1 MKGHYL
7 ITGAS
12 SGIGEAL
19 ARYAAAKNLRVTVIA
34 RRSDRLAQLCER
46 YPNIYPETADISDQ
60 KQVEDAIDRA
70 VSVQGSV
77 DYAVLNAGIYQP
89 VDSSSFD
96 CKVFERH
103 MKVNYSGVLYCLEAL
118 IPSMVERRC
127 GHIALMGS
135 TAGYRGLPRSAAYGP
150 TKAALQNLAECLY
163 FDLHRHNIK
172 IQIINPGFVQTEAT
186 AINDFD
192 MPDIVTAETAAAE
205 IFGQMQT
212 GGFEVAFPRS
222 FVLKIKLLS
231 LVPILT
237 YLKFVAWKTGYE

>member
-1 MKGHYL
+1 MRGHYL

-19 ARYAAAKNLRVTVIA
+19 ARYAADKNLRVSVIA
-34 RRSDRLAQLCER
+34 RRSDRLAHLHER
-46 YPNIYPETADISDQ
+46 YPNIHPETADISQ
-60 KQVEDAIDRA
+60 KKLVADAIDRA
-70 VSVQGSV
+70 VSVQGPV

-96 CKVFERH
+96 STVFDTH

-118 IPSMVERRC
+118 IPSMVERKS

-135 TAGYRGLPRSAAYGP
+135 TAGYRGLPRSGAYGP

-163 FDLHRHNIK
+163 FDLHHHNIK

-192 MPDIVTAETAAAE
+192 MPDIVTAEIAAAE
-205 IFGQMQT
+205 IFSQMQT
-212 GGFEVAFPRS
+212 GRFEIAVPRG
-222 FVLKIKLLS
+222 FVLKMKLLG
-231 LVPILT
+231 LLPILT
-237 YLKFVAWKTGYE
+237 YLKLVARKTGY

>member
-1 MKGHYL
+1 MRGHFL

-19 ARYAAAKNLRVTVIA
+19 ARHAADKNLEVTVIA
-34 RRSDRLAQLCER
+34 RRSDRLAQLREQH
-46 YPNIYPETADISDQ
+46 PNIHPETADISDK
-60 KQVEDAIDRA
+60 KQVIEAIDRA
-70 VSVQGSV
+70 ISVQGPV

-96 CKVFERH
+96 CTVFDTH
-103 MKVNYSGVLYCLEAL
+103 MKVNYDGVLYCLEAL
-118 IPSMVERRC
+118 IPSMVDRRS

-163 FDLHRHNIK
+163 FDLNRRNIK

-205 IFGQMQT
+205 IFSQMQT
-212 GGFEVAFPRS
+212 GRFEIAFPRS
-222 FVLKIKLLS
+222 FVLKMKLLG
-231 LVPILT
+231 LLPILT
-237 YLKFVAWKTGYE
+237 YLKFVAWKTGY